1 MRRGWRSVARDEL
14 LSALHHSAAEG
25 PPTSTAISS
34 GRPQALSSLLRR
46 ADTGQSS
53 GPAAS
58 IRSMAERE
66 RGPSNCNKQSYPRS
80 SAAQLAG

>member
-25 PPTSTAISS
+25 LPASTAISS
-34 GRPQALSSLLRR
+34 GRPQALFAFVRR
-46 ADTGQSS
+46 AGTGQSS

-58 IRSMAERE
+58 VGSKALRE
-66 RGPSNCNKQSYPRS
+66 RAKQL
-80 SAAQLAG
+80 Q